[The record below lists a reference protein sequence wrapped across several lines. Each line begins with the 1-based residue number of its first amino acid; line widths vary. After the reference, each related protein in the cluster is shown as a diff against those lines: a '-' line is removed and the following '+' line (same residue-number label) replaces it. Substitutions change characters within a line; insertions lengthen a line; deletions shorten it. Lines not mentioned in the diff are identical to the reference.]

1 MRDGRAKV
9 EESVWYNSEV
19 RSDSNTWVG
28 RKLSSFL
35 QLFSVYKHN

>member
-1 MRDGRAKV
+1 MRIQELRDGRAKV

-19 RSDSNTWVG
+19 RSASNTWVG

-35 QLFSVYKHN
+35 